1 MRRTLK
7 ALLMVAIAVAVG
19 VAVVYAGGTPGEWF
33 WATDMTENDGNYA
46 QLMSNNLHM
55 TNWADVINFSNGDD
69 TIYLSNGEDLLSMG
83 PGSDHLHFYGDTD
96 DTELISF
103 NIAENSY
110 IKWTGSNDDIEIK
123 SHSGD
128 VVITLGD

>member
-7 ALLMVAIAVAVG
+7 ALLMVAIAVGVG
-19 VAVVYAGGTPGEWF
+19 VATVYAAGSTMEWF
-33 WATDMTENDGNYA
+33 KATNMTDNDGNYA

-55 TNWADVINFSNGDD
+55 TNGADVINFSNGDD